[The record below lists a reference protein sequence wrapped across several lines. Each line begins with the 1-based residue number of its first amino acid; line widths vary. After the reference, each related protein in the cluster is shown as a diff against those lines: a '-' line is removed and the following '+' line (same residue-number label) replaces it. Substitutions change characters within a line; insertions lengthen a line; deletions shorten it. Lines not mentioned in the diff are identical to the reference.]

1 MTEDL
6 DELAK
11 TLDTIVAGL
20 SAGERRRATRAIA
33 TELRR
38 SQAERIASQLNPDG
52 TPFEPR
58 KPRFVSHHK
67 GVAARAARRRAAN
80 VARRA
85 MFAKLRTS
93 RFLKARSDAD
103 TIEVG
108 FSGNA
113 ARIARVHQEGLRDKV
128 DSRRSSADAI
138 YPIRRIL
145 GLSSSDRAQILKAIV
160 NLMGLSN

>member
-11 TLDTIVAGL
+11 VLGTIVAGL
-20 SAGERRRATRAIA
+20 SSEARRSAARAIA
-33 TELRR
+33 AEVRK
-38 SQAERIASQLNPDG
+38 SQSERIAAQLNPDG

-58 KPRFVSHHK
+58 KPRLVSDHK
-67 GVAARAARRRAAN
+67 GVAGKAAGKGARS

-93 RFLKARSDAD
+93 RFLKARSDSD

-108 FSGNA
+108 FTGSA

-128 DSRRSSADAI
+128 DARRSSAEAQ
-138 YPIRRIL
+138 YPIRRLL
-145 GLSSSDRAQILKAIV
+145 GLAVGDREKMLDRV
-160 NLMGLSN
+160 SGLFGF